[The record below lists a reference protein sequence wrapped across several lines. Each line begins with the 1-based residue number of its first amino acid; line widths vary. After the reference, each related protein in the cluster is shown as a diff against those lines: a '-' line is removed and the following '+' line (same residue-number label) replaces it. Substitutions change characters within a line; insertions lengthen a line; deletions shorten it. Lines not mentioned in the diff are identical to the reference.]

1 MRSDFE
7 NEIWE
12 AFLKDAVIEHSLK
25 ELEEYETDKI
35 QQTPLPLHYVLYEKV
50 HASLSASH
58 SYENYYENIQKSGIS
73 SFNTYGNKFYHII
86 TIQ

>member
-35 QQTPLPLHYVLYEKV
+35 QQTPLPLHYV
-50 HASLSASH
+50 SLVLE
-58 SYENYYENIQKSGIS
+58 YK
-73 SFNTYGNKFYHII
+73 
-86 TIQ
+86 